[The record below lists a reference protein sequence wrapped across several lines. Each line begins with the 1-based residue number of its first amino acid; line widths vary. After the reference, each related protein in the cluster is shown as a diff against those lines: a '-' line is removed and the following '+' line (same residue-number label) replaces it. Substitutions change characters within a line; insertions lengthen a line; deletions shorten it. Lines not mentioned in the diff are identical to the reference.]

1 MINIRE
7 TEDQKVRITSDPHLG
22 HNPKWNVPI
31 WQARGYSCVKEMDDA
46 IIDNYNAM
54 CRPNDIL
61 IMLGDLCLNCT
72 MDQLNAYLDRIQCR
86 NIWCLWGN
94 HNNPH
99 EKSVFRKAMG
109 QNYIGP
115 FQVETYPFQYKNMLY
130 VGDRLKATLNGQ
142 FTIMDHYPIYVW
154 EEMQHGAWMLCGH
167 SHYGCELSR
176 AETMTGK
183 ILDVG
188 WDGHKSVWTLE
199 EIRAVMDKKQIAVVD
214 HHRPDAPRLPVV
226 AEKG

>member
-7 TEDQKVRITSDPHLG
+7 TENQKVRITSDPHLG
-22 HNPKWNVPI
+22 HNPKWMVPI
-31 WQARGYSCVKEMDDA
+31 WKARGYGSVKEHDDA
-46 IIDNYNAM
+46 IIDNINAT

-61 IMLGDLCLNCT
+61 FMLGDLCLNCT

-86 NIWCLWGN
+86 NLWCLWGN

-99 EKSVFRKAMG
+99 EKIVYRKAMG
-109 QNYIGP
+109 QNFIGP

-130 VGDRLKATLNGQ
+130 VGDRLKAILNGQ

-199 EIRAVMDKKQIAVVD
+199 EIRAVMDQKKIAVVD
-214 HHRPDAPRLPVV
+214 HHRPDAPQQPVV
-226 AEKG
+226 AERG